1 MAIKTYDEVIL
12 GAGVAGLAYAWKCA
26 KAGKRVLV
34 LEKEHQIGGLAKSL
48 VLKKHY
54 IVDYCAHRFHSAN
67 KELLDTVL
75 SLKYL
80 KMYKIQKKTRIYMF
94 GKYLWYPFE
103 LPNLLRAMP
112 IHQACLCSIDFVLNA
127 VRQRFQKADV
137 KTYKDWFISIYGLQL
152 YKVMCEPYTTKIWKM
167 DPSMISQDWADQ
179 RFGGPN
185 LIALLEKSIKKILTL
200 DFSRHSLEDDAL
212 APDGGNFYYPRKGFQ
227 EVPDAFARECRDI
240 GGEIVTEATVTSIH
254 TKHHTLVYK
263 EGGKEHTVAYKHLI
277 STIPIPAL
285 YYLGERKD
293 KKIEKLM
300 KKNTY
305 MDIIFVYVMINK
317 EQVSNDHW
325 LYFPDEDIMF
335 NRAVE
340 FTNWSKKM
348 APKGKTCVCF
358 DITCYK
364 RDELWNMSDEDM
376 SKRVVDDAVRIGY
389 LPKDAIMDTFVQR
402 VPFAYPVYD
411 IGYKSR
417 LIKTVSFL
425 EKHDVYLLGRTG
437 IFRYNNSD
445 NSIEM
450 AFQLAKN
457 VLSGMKNPS
466 IAEYTMKG
474 VSL

>member
-1 MAIKTYDEVIL
+1 MAVKTYDEVIL

-34 LEKEHQIGGLAKSL
+34 LEKEPQIGGLAKSL
-48 VLKKHY
+48 VLQKQY
-54 IVDYCAHRFHSAN
+54 IVDYCAHRFHTAN

-112 IHQACLCSIDFVLNA
+112 IHQACLCSVDFVINA
-127 VRQRFQKADV
+127 VKQNMSKTEV
-137 KTYKDWFISIYGLQL
+137 HTYKDWFISIYGLQL

-167 DPSMISQDWADQ
+167 DPSNISQDWADQ

-185 LIALLEKSIKKILTL
+185 LIALIRKSIKKILTL

-227 EVPDAFARECRDI
+227 EVPDAFARECKEH
-240 GGEIVTEATVTSIH
+240 GGEIVTEATVTSIK
-254 TKHHTLVYK
+254 TKGHILFYK
-263 EGGKEHTVAYKHLI
+263 KGTEQHTVRYTHLV

-285 YYLGERKD
+285 YYLGERKNSQLE
-293 KKIEKLM
+293 KIM
-300 KKNTY
+300 KKNSY
-305 MDIIFVYVMINK
+305 MDIVFVYVIINK
-317 EQVSNDHW
+317 KQVSNDHW
-325 LYFPDEDIMF
+325 LYFPDEDIIF

-340 FTNWSKKM
+340 FTNWSEKM

-364 RDELWNMSDEDM
+364 QDELWNMSDEDM

-389 LPKDAIMDTFVQR
+389 LPKDAIIDTVVQR
-402 VPFAYPVYD
+402 VPYAYPVYD
-411 IGYKSR
+411 IGYKKR

-450 AFQLAKN
+450 ALQLAKN